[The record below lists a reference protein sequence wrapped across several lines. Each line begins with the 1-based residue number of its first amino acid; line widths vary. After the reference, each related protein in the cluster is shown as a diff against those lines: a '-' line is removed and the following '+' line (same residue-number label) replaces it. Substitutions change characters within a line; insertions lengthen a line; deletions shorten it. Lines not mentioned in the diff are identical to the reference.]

1 MPTAFSYELL
11 YVAIKNRLSLYH
23 KVLTTSTCLG
33 VLPFGIVVTLSN
45 TEKLSIVTQDY
56 LEKDPKLYCSYDR
69 EALLLF
75 GLL

>member
-11 YVAIKNRLSLYH
+11 YVAIKNRLSLYP

-45 TEKLSIVTQDY
+45 TEKL
-56 LEKDPKLYCSYDR
+56 
-69 EALLLF
+69 
-75 GLL
+75 